1 MTSSRT
7 VLIESNRLFREG
19 LKHLLA
25 GTHFAVEME
34 FSTTESALAHKDG
47 AMVSG
52 LVITGEVS
60 TEAGDLHRLRD
71 IYPDLCSS
79 RHQMAGAKVLSVF
92 ASTIRRTWPKETV
105 RAAADRWK
113 C

>member
-7 VLIESNRLFREG
+7 VLIEPNRLFREG

-25 GTHFAVEME
+25 GTHFAVEIE
-34 FSTTESALAHKDG
+34 FSATEPALAHKDG

-52 LVITGEVS
+52 LVITGEVG

-71 IYPDLCSS
+71 AYP
-79 RHQMAGAKVLSVF
+79 
-92 ASTIRRTWPKETV
+92 
-105 RAAADRWK
+105 
-113 C
+113 